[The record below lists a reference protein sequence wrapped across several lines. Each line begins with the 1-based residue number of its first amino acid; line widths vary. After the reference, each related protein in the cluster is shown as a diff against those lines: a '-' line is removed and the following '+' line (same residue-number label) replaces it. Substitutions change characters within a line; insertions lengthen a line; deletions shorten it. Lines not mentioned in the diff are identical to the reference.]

1 MRRIREVV
9 VETDPDLHSE
19 LKIYS
24 HSEWRKDYPWMVQG
38 ITGADFDLRLFGS
51 APAGAVMR
59 RWDVLRDT
67 LGFERAAHAEQV
79 HGNGVARHQRR
90 GGPGIEVLAATDGH
104 ATSQPGVLLT
114 VAVAD
119 CVPVFLLDPQGR
131 RIAIVHAGWRGVV
144 AGILGAGVAHL
155 IDMGAE
161 VDDIRLH
168 LGPHI
173 CDVCYE
179 VGARSSRSPGR
190 SRARRAHAC
199 QSRPSAREASG
210 TTRYRAGPDDS
221 ELDVHSLRS
230 WSVLF
235 APWWI
240 RGSPSGD
247 DGDSAF
253 LTAYGPPTFDPCFTT
268 TILSGSPA
276 QACVLGAPT
285 RA

>member
-179 VGARSSRSPGR
+179 VGPEVHEALGGPVPEGPTPVSLVQ
-190 SRARRAHAC
+190 ALERRAEQLGIEPARMTASSMCTRCDPGLFYSHRGGSEGR
-199 QSRPSAREASG
+199 QVGMMGIRPS
-210 TTRYRAGPDDS
+210 
-221 ELDVHSLRS
+221 
-230 WSVLF
+230 
-235 APWWI
+235 
-240 RGSPSGD
+240 
-247 DGDSAF
+247 
-253 LTAYGPPTFDPCFTT
+253 
-268 TILSGSPA
+268 
-276 QACVLGAPT
+276 
-285 RA
+285 